1 MSSTILYRLSGIS
14 LLIGSLLV
22 ALGVIPIFFI
32 GDSPTSTMAA
42 PAALLRV
49 LGGMLI
55 VLGLPGMYVR
65 QAERAGFLGLIGYLL
80 TLLYILILGV
90 AGDTINAFVLPF
102 LASAAPALLKGSLP
116 SGLETFFIIGQL
128 LAFVG
133 GTLLGIATLRAGVF
147 SRWAGILLIVGAVLS
162 FIGNFLLPII
172 STVGVVLFL
181 VGLAWLGSGVLSY
194 RQPVIQPELPTNAVR
209 A

>member
-1 MSSTILYRLSGIS
+1 MSSTILYRLSGMS

-22 ALGVIPIFFI
+22 AVGVIPIFFI
-32 GDSPTSTMAA
+32 GDDPGSSIAA
-42 PAALLRV
+42 SIALLRV

-55 VLGLPGMYVR
+55 VLGLPGMYLR
-65 QAERAGFLGLIGYLL
+65 QAERVGLLGLVGFVL
-80 TLLYILILGV
+80 TLFYILILGV

-116 SGLETFFIIGQL
+116 SGLETFFIVGQL

-133 GTLLGIATLRAGVF
+133 GVLLGIATLRAGVF
-147 SRWAGILLIVGAVLS
+147 SRWASLLLIVGAVLS

-172 STVGVVLFL
+172 GTVGVVLFL
-181 VGLAWLGSGVLSY
+181 VGLAWLGSEVLSY